1 MVKEQGLKKTSQP
14 NSPWFLDSC
23 ASRHLCNNC
32 RLFSSTRA
40 KSIDFVTA
48 AGRVI
53 RTEEIGTVS
62 IPLAGGTTIELHNV
76 ALASDCDS
84 NLISLGQLQE
94 SGITFHDNPTTMT
107 LMRGGKIMAH
117 AKRSHNLFTLD
128 SAMPGQVMSARAMA
142 ITGQGRPTYLVSKN
156 RRIRIWHRQLAHV
169 SNARVVRA
177 SKLVDGIELG
187 PTKEYDPTKVLVDSE
202 ELDDS
207 EDDDSRTDPVSV
219 PTSRK
224 VTALGSACQI

>member
-1 MVKEQGLKKTSQP
+1 MVKEQGLKRTSQP

-48 AGRVI
+48 AGQVI

-76 ALASDCDS
+76 ALAPDCDS
-84 NLISLGQLQE
+84 NLISLGQLRKC
-94 SGITFHDNPTTMT
+94 GITFHDNPTTMT
-107 LMRGGKIMAH
+107 LMRGGKIVAH

-128 SAMPGQVMSARAMA
+128 SAMPGQAMSARAMA
-142 ITGQGRPTYLVSKN
+142 ITG
-156 RRIRIWHRQLAHV
+156 
-169 SNARVVRA
+169 
-177 SKLVDGIELG
+177 
-187 PTKEYDPTKVLVDSE
+187 
-202 ELDDS
+202 
-207 EDDDSRTDPVSV
+207 
-219 PTSRK
+219 
-224 VTALGSACQI
+224 